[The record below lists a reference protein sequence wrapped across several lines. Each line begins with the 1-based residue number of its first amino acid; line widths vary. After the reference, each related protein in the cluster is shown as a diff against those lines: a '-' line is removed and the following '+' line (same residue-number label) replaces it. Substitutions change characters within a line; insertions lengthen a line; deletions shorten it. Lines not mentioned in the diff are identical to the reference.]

1 MGLSY
6 KAGLCLCH
14 AYPSLFQERLRNKMT
29 YMVVDQKWVMQS
41 PGEEIS
47 ISAKA
52 GENNCSVYDELEICI

>member
-1 MGLSY
+1 
-6 KAGLCLCH
+6 
-14 AYPSLFQERLRNKMT
+14 MT

-52 GENNCSVYDELEICI
+52 GENNCSVSDELEICI